1 MCDFEYLKLFKIYVV
16 TLSPSQWVS
25 QRVSRE
31 KPDSTVSTAA
41 WSTAGAQSTLGCL
54 VLFLI
59 DCQVA
64 ERGELSLTVMMALIF
79 TTN

>member
-1 MCDFEYLKLFKIYVV
+1 MCDFGYLKLFKIYVV
-16 TLSPSQWVS
+16 TLSLS

-59 DCQVA
+59 DCQDA